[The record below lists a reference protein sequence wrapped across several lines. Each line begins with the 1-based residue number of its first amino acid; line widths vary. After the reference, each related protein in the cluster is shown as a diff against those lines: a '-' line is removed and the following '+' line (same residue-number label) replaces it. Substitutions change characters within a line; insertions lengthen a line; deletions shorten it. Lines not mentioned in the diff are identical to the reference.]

1 MRTNL
6 YYPYFLPG
14 FLVFDNFEKYYS
26 SLSHD
31 DIKRRVYQKLCLN
44 DEETDGHTPLRR
56 TNPALERV
64 IDGME
69 RLLEELA
76 KEEKQEKDS

>member
-1 MRTNL
+1 MMTSKED
-6 YYPYFLPG
+6 F
-14 FLVFDNFEKYYS
+14 
-26 SLSHD
+26 
-31 DIKRRVYQKLCLN
+31 IKKLCLN

-69 RLLEELA
+69 RLMEELA
-76 KEEKQEKDS
+76 KEEEQEKDS